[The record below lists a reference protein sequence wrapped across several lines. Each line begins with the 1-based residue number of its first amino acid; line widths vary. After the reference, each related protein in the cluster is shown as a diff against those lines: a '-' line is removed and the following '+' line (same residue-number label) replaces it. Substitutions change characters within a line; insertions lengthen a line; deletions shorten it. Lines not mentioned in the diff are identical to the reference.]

1 MSQATVVDRDRISAA
16 LLDVAGRIAAM
27 VRDLPDTAIA
37 IPSSEW
43 TVGEAAAHLA
53 YTNVGLAIMARG
65 LFIPYADG
73 TRAGFAEANAA
84 ALEGYTDRD
93 GALLA
98 GRIVDGA
105 RSFVAEAAAQ
115 PPSGSGATYETPMGA
130 MDLDTFA
137 AYVLTHNLMHGC
149 QIADAVGAPY
159 PFEPEYAAMTWRFLV
174 HGIRVMFREEA
185 AAELVPTGARVELIA
200 EGAFSGAL
208 VFGDGTVRV
217 EPAAT
222 GQVDCHLSADPLTF
236 FRVMLQ
242 LVDVPTAVEQGG
254 LRIWGPRP
262 ELGALL
268 PSLYEVP

>member
-1 MSQATVVDRDRISAA
+1 MSQGTVVDRDQISAA
-16 LLDVAGRIAAM
+16 LVDVAGRIAAM
-27 VRDLPDTAIA
+27 VRDLPDTAIP
-37 IPSSEW
+37 IPRSEW

-53 YTNVGLAIMARG
+53 YTNIGLAIMARG
-65 LFIPYADG
+65 LFVPYADG

-84 ALEGYTDRD
+84 ALDGYPDRD

-98 GRIVDGA
+98 GRIVDGV

-115 PPSGSGATYETPMGA
+115 PPGGTYETPMGT

-159 PFEPEYAAMTWRFLV
+159 PFEPEHAAMVWRFLS
-174 HGIRVMFREEA
+174 HGIPVMFREEA
-185 AAELVPTGARVELIA
+185 AAELVPAGARVA
-200 EGAFSGAL
+200 VTVEGAVSGML

-217 EPAAT
+217 EPGAA
-222 GQVDCHLSADPLTF
+222 GEADCHLSADPLTF

-242 LVDVPTAVEQGG
+242 LVDVPEAVERGG
-254 LRIWGPRP
+254 LRVWGPRP

>member
-1 MSQATVVDRDRISAA
+1 MSQGTVADRDRISAA
-16 LLDVAGRIAAM
+16 LVDVAGRIAAM
-27 VRDLPDTAIA
+27 VRDLSDTAIP
-37 IPSSEW
+37 IPRSEW

-53 YTNVGLAIMARG
+53 YTNIGLAIMARG
-65 LFIPYADG
+65 VFIPYADG

-93 GALLA
+93 GPLLA

-115 PPSGSGATYETPMGA
+115 PPGGTYETPMGS

-149 QIADAVGAPY
+149 QIADALGAPY
-159 PFEPEYAAMTWRFLV
+159 PFEPEHAAMVWRFLA

-185 AAELVPTGARVELIA
+185 AAELVPAGACITITV
-200 EGAFSGAL
+200 GDVVSGAL

-217 EPAAT
+217 ESGVAGEA
-222 GQVDCHLSADPLTF
+222 DCHLSADPLTF

-242 LVDVPTAVEQGG
+242 LVDVTDAVEQGG
-254 LRIWGPRP
+254 LRISGSRP